1 LTTPNYILTS
11 VDISKQQTD
20 NIVYM
25 TQYSL
30 QTPSNNLYNI

>member
-1 LTTPNYILTS
+1 
-11 VDISKQQTD
+11 
-20 NIVYM
+20 M